1 MAATEEHTC
10 SRINPA
16 FLHEKNTV
24 TGGMCTEK
32 ITAITLSFPEAG
44 DLTLPALSLQG
55 SNGADISQK
64 KDERVDY
71 PGRSV
76 LYSRQFRPFT
86 LDHQHKIIQP
96 RSDEP

>member
-10 SRINPA
+10 SPVNPA
-16 FLHEKNTV
+16 FPHDNNTV

-32 ITAITLSFPEAG
+32 ITAITLSYPAAG
-44 DLTLPALSLQG
+44 DLTLPSHSLQG
-55 SNGADISQK
+55 SNGADIPEK
-64 KDERVDY
+64 KNERVDY

-86 LDHQHKIIQP
+86 LDNQHKITQSW
-96 RSDEP
+96 SDEP

>member
-10 SRINPA
+10 SPVNPA
-16 FLHEKNTV
+16 FLHEKKSG

-32 ITAITLSFPEAG
+32 ITAITLSYPAAG
-44 DLTLPALSLQG
+44 DLTLPPLSSQG
-55 SNGADISQK
+55 SNGADIQQK
-64 KDERVDY
+64 KDEHVHY

-86 LDHQHKIIQP
+86 LDNQHKIIQS
-96 RSDEP
+96 RLDEP